1 MEIVAAAEG
10 SEESASGETWG
21 GNKDDKI
28 AREVLKDSE
37 MVKQKRRIKGEKT
50 RGVDG
55 GAAK

>member
-1 MEIVAAAEG
+1 M
-10 SEESASGETWG
+10 G

-37 MVKQKRRIKGEKT
+37 MVKQKRRLKGEKT

-55 GAAK
+55 GAVK